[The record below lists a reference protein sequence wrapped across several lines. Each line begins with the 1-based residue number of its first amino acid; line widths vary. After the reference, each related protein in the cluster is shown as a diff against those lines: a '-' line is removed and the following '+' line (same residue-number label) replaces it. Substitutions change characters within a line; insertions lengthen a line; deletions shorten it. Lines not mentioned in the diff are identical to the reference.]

1 MDWLLWIGIGLL
13 VYGAWI
19 WFQRNRP
26 NSPLLYDDALIE
38 YTAIQTIKMS
48 LFLLKTH
55 QRSFLQNRSV

>member
-26 NSPLLYDDALIE
+26 TSPLLYDDALV
-38 YTAIQTIKMS
+38 K
-48 LFLLKTH
+48 L
-55 QRSFLQNRSV
+55 